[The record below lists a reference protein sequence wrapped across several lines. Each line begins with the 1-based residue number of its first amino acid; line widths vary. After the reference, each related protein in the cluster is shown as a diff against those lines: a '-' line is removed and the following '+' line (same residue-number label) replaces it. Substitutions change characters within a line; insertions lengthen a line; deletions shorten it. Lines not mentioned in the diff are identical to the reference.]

1 MMNIKGFQKLT
12 LLDYREYLT
21 ATIFLGG
28 CNFRC
33 PFCHNK
39 DLVLHPN
46 ALPDMDC
53 NTILETLKKRS
64 GMLEAVCI
72 TGGEPTLCPDLLT
85 FLNKIK
91 SLGYRIKL
99 DTNGYRPDVLKE
111 LLQEQVLDYVAMDI
125 KNSPDKY
132 ALTTGLDQIDLDKI
146 NESIEIIK
154 QSGGDYEFRTTII
167 KELHSSD
174 DILHISQWIAGA
186 KSYTLQ
192 SYRET
197 EEVIHPIYSAHT
209 KETLESFVSIA
220 KKYIQNVQLIGL

>member
-1 MMNIKGFQKLT
+1 MVNIKGFQKLT

-39 DLVLHPN
+39 DLVLHPK
-46 ALPDMDC
+46 ALPDIDC
-53 NTILETLKKRS
+53 DYILETLKKRS

-72 TGGEPTLCPDLLT
+72 TGGEPTLCQDLLS

-99 DTNGYRPDVLKE
+99 DTNGYRPEVLKR
-111 LLQEQVLDYVAMDI
+111 LIKEQVLDYVAMDI

-132 ALTTGLDQIDLDKI
+132 TLTTGLDQIDLDKI

-154 QSGGDYEFRTTII
+154 QSGCDYEFRTTII

-186 KSYTLQ
+186 KNYTLQ

-197 EEVIHPIYSAHT
+197 AEVIQPIFSPHA

-220 KKYIQNVQLIGL
+220 HKYIQNVQLIGL